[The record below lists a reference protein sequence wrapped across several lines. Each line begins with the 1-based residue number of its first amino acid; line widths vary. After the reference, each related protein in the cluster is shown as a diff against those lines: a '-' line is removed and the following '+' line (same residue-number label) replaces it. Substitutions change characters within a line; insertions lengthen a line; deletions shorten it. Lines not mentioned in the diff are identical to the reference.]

1 MSGCPTPI
9 FVDAENPMSYARGM
23 AKKLEGRT
31 ALVTGASKG
40 IGRAVALALAREGA
54 AVAVTA
60 RDARA
65 LAALVEELRTLGAR
79 AYAAPADAASE
90 KDVERVRG
98 SVPEALGSVDILVN
112 NVGIAR
118 YAPFADLTLAD
129 YDWMMN
135 TNMRST
141 FLFTKA
147 FLGPMVERGEG
158 WVVFVASVSGLFG
171 FPGETA
177 YCASKH
183 AQVGFAKALDR
194 EVFDKGVKVTVIAP
208 GGVNTEH
215 ALGTGRTA
223 GDPAL
228 DTYLEAEDVA
238 HAVIFAVTQGPKSR
252 SFLIG
257 LRPMVEGYYA

>member
-1 MSGCPTPI
+1 
-9 FVDAENPMSYARGM
+9 
-23 AKKLEGRT
+23 
-31 ALVTGASKG
+31 VTGASRG

-54 AVAVTA
+54 AVALTA

-65 LAALVEELRTLGAR
+65 LDAVAGEARALGA
-79 AYAAPADAASE
+79 AVHAAAGDAARE
-90 KDVERVRG
+90 DDVERIRG
-98 SVPEALGSVDILVN
+98 SVLGALGRVDILVN

-147 FLGPMVERGEG
+147 FLAPMVERGSG
-158 WVVFVASVSGLFG
+158 WVIFVASVSGLFG

-194 EVFDKGVKVTVIAP
+194 EVSEKGVKVSVIAP

-228 DTYLEAEDVA
+228 ETFLDAEDVA
-238 HAVIFAVTQGPKSR
+238 QAVLFAVTQSAKAR
-252 SFLIG
+252 SFLVG
-257 LRPMVEGYYA
+257 LRPMSEGYYA

>member
-1 MSGCPTPI
+1 M
-9 FVDAENPMSYARGM
+9 ENRLA
-23 AKKLEGRT
+23 GRA

-40 IGRAVALALAREGA
+40 IGRAAALALAAEGA
-54 AVAVTA
+54 DVAVTA
-60 RDARA
+60 RDRRA
-65 LAALVEELRTLGAR
+65 LDSLVRELERRGVRGLAV
-79 AYAAPADAASE
+79 PADAALE
-90 KDVERVRG
+90 QDVERVRQAVLQAFG
-98 SVPEALGSVDILVN
+98 RVDILVN

-118 YAPFADLTLAD
+118 YAPFSELTLRD

-147 FLGPMVERGEG
+147 FLGPMVERGSG

-194 EVFDKGVKVTVIAP
+194 EVFDKGVRVSVIAP

-215 ALGTGRTA
+215 AFGTGRTP
-223 GDPAL
+223 GDPSL
-228 DTYLEAEDVA
+228 QGYLEADDVA
-238 HAVIFAVTQGPKSR
+238 QAVVYAVTQPPKSR
-252 SFLIG
+252 AFLIG
-257 LRPMVEGYYA
+257 LRPMAEGYYA

>member
-1 MSGCPTPI
+1 M
-9 FVDAENPMSYARGM
+9 N
-23 AKKLEGRT
+23 KKLTGKV

-40 IGRAVALALAREGA
+40 IGRAAALALGAEGA
-54 AVAVTA
+54 DVAVTA
-60 RDARA
+60 RDGRA
-65 LAALVEELRTLGAR
+65 LAALVEELKRLGVR
-79 AYAAPADAASE
+79 AAAVAADATRGQ
-90 KDVERVRG
+90 DVERVRKQVLESFG
-98 SVPEALGSVDILVN
+98 RVDILVN

-118 YAPFADLTLAD
+118 YAAFSELTLED

-147 FLGPMVERGEG
+147 FLGPMVERGAG

-194 EVFDKGVKVTVIAP
+194 EVFDKGVKVSLIAP

-223 GDPAL
+223 GDPSL
-228 DTYLEAEDVA
+228 GSYLEADDVA
-238 HAVIFAVTQGPKSR
+238 QAVVFAVTQAPKSR
-252 SFLIG
+252 TFLIG
-257 LRPMVEGYYA
+257 LRPMSEGYYA

>member
-1 MSGCPTPI
+1 MEKRLTGK
-9 FVDAENPMSYARGM
+9 A
-23 AKKLEGRT
+23 

-40 IGRAVALALAREGA
+40 IGRAVALALAAEGSD
-54 AVAVTA
+54 VAVTA
-60 RDARA
+60 RDRRALDSLVRELKAKGVRA
-65 LAALVEELRTLGAR
+65 LAVS
-79 AYAAPADAASE
+79 ADATLE
-90 KDVERVRG
+90 QDVEKVR
-98 SVPEALGSVDILVN
+98 EAVLRDFGRVDILVN

-118 YAPFADLTLAD
+118 YAPFAELTLKD

-135 TNMRST
+135 TNMRSS

-147 FLGPMVERGEG
+147 FLGPMVERGSG
-158 WVVFVASVSGLFG
+158 WVLFVASVSGLFG

-194 EVFDKGVKVTVIAP
+194 EVFDKGVKVSVIAP

-215 ALGTGRTA
+215 AFGTGRTA

-228 DTYLEAEDVA
+228 QGYLEADDVA
-238 HAVIFAVTQGPKSR
+238 QAVLFAVSLPPKAR
-252 SFLIG
+252 AFLIG
-257 LRPMVEGYYA
+257 LRPMSEGYYA

>member
-1 MSGCPTPI
+1 MQ
-9 FVDAENPMSYARGM
+9 
-23 AKKLEGRT
+23 KKLEGRT

-40 IGRAVALALAREGA
+40 IGRAVALALAAEGA
-54 AVAVTA
+54 DVAVTA
-60 RDARA
+60 RNGRELASLAR
-65 LAALVEELRTLGAR
+65 ELRVLGAK
-79 AYAAPADAASE
+79 AHAVPADAVKE
-90 KDVERVRG
+90 KEVERVR
-98 SVPEALGSVDILVN
+98 SSALKALGRIDILVN

-118 YAPFADLTLAD
+118 YAPFAELTVED
-129 YDWMMN
+129 YDWMMD

-147 FLGPMVERGEG
+147 FLQPMIERKSG
-158 WVVFVASVSGLFG
+158 WIVFVASVSGLFG

-183 AQVGFAKALDR
+183 AQIGFAKALDR
-194 EVFDKGVKVTVIAP
+194 EVSDKGVKVSVVAP

-215 ALGTGRTA
+215 AFGTGRTA

-228 DTYLEAEDVA
+228 ATYLEADDVA
-238 HAVIFAVTQGPKSR
+238 QAVIFAVTQPPKAR

-257 LRPMVEGYYA
+257 LRPMSEGYYA

>member
-1 MSGCPTPI
+1 
-9 FVDAENPMSYARGM
+9 
-23 AKKLEGRT
+23 L
-31 ALVTGASKG
+31 
-40 IGRAVALALAREGA
+40 AV
-54 AVAVTA
+54 
-60 RDARA
+60 
-65 LAALVEELRTLGAR
+65 
-79 AYAAPADAASE
+79 PADAALE
-90 KDVERVRG
+90 QDVERVRQAVLQAFG
-98 SVPEALGSVDILVN
+98 RVDILVN

-118 YAPFADLTLAD
+118 YAPFSELTLRD

-147 FLGPMVERGEG
+147 FLGPMVERGSG

-194 EVFDKGVKVTVIAP
+194 EVFDKGVRVSVIAP

-215 ALGTGRTA
+215 AFGTGRTP
-223 GDPAL
+223 GDPSL
-228 DTYLEAEDVA
+228 QGYLEADDVA
-238 HAVIFAVTQGPKSR
+238 QAVVYAVTQPPKSR
-252 SFLIG
+252 VFLIG
-257 LRPMVEGYYA
+257 LRPMAEGYYA

>member
-1 MSGCPTPI
+1 MQ
-9 FVDAENPMSYARGM
+9 
-23 AKKLEGRT
+23 KKLEGRI

-40 IGRAVALALAREGA
+40 IGRA
-54 AVAVTA
+54 TA
-60 RDARA
+60 QA
-65 LAALVEELRTLGAR
+65 LAAEGADLAISARDERSLASLAKQLEGKGAR
-79 AYAAPADAASE
+79 VLSVPADAAKE
-90 KDVERVRG
+90 KDVDRVRV
-98 SVPEALGSVDILVN
+98 SVLEAFGRIDILVN

-118 YAPFADLTLAD
+118 YAPFAELTIED
-129 YDWMMN
+129 YDWMMG

-147 FLGPMVERGEG
+147 FLQPMIDRGSG
-158 WVVFVASVSGLFG
+158 WIVFVASVSGLFG

-194 EVFDKGVKVTVIAP
+194 EVFDKGVKVSVIAP

-215 ALGTGRTA
+215 AIGTGRIA

-228 DTYLEAEDVA
+228 DVYLEADDVA
-238 HAVIFAVTQGPKSR
+238 QAVVFAVTQPPKSR
-252 SFLIG
+252 TFLIG
-257 LRPMVEGYYA
+257 MRPMSEGYYA

>member
-1 MSGCPTPI
+1 M
-9 FVDAENPMSYARGM
+9 N
-23 AKKLEGRT
+23 KKLTGKV

-40 IGRAVALALAREGA
+40 IGRAAALALGTEGA
-54 AVAVTA
+54 DVAVTA
-60 RDARA
+60 RDGRA
-65 LAALVEELRTLGAR
+65 LAALAEELKRLGVR
-79 AYAAPADAASE
+79 AAAVAADATRVQ
-90 KDVERVRG
+90 DVERVRKQVLESFG
-98 SVPEALGSVDILVN
+98 RVDILVN

-118 YAPFADLTLAD
+118 YAAFSELTLED

-147 FLGPMVERGEG
+147 FLGPMVERGAG

-194 EVFDKGVKVTVIAP
+194 EVFDKGVKVSVIAP

-215 ALGTGRTA
+215 AFGTGRTP
-223 GDPAL
+223 GDASL
-228 DTYLEAEDVA
+228 QGFLEAEDVA
-238 HAVIFAVTQGPKSR
+238 QAVVFAVTLPPKAR
-252 SFLIG
+252 AFLIG
-257 LRPMVEGYYA
+257 LRPMAEGYYA

>member
-1 MSGCPTPI
+1 MEKRLTGK
-9 FVDAENPMSYARGM
+9 A
-23 AKKLEGRT
+23 

-40 IGRAVALALAREGA
+40 IGRAAALALASEGSD
-54 AVAVTA
+54 VAVTA
-60 RDARA
+60 RDSRALDSLVRELEGRGVRA
-65 LAALVEELRTLGAR
+65 LAV
-79 AYAAPADAASE
+79 PADATRE
-90 KDVERVRG
+90 QDVERLRQAVLQG
-98 SVPEALGSVDILVN
+98 LGRVDILVN

-118 YAPFADLTLAD
+118 YAPFAELTLKD

-158 WVVFVASVSGLFG
+158 WVLFVASVSGLFG

-194 EVFDKGVKVTVIAP
+194 EVFDKGVKVSVIAP

-215 ALGTGRTA
+215 AFGTGRTA

-228 DTYLEAEDVA
+228 QGYLEADDVA
-238 HAVIFAVTQGPKSR
+238 QAVLFAVTLPPKAR
-252 SFLIG
+252 AFLIG
-257 LRPMVEGYYA
+257 LRPMSEGYYA

>member
-1 MSGCPTPI
+1 MEKRLIG
-9 FVDAENPMSYARGM
+9 
-23 AKKLEGRT
+23 KT

-40 IGRAVALALAREGA
+40 IGRAAALALASEGA
-54 AVAVTA
+54 DVAVTA
-60 RDARA
+60 RDRRALDALVRELEAQGVRA
-65 LAALVEELRTLGAR
+65 LAV
-79 AYAAPADAASE
+79 PADAALE
-90 KDVERVRG
+90 QDVEKVRRAVLQG
-98 SVPEALGSVDILVN
+98 FGRVDILVN

-118 YAPFADLTLAD
+118 YAPFAELTLKD

-147 FLGPMVERGEG
+147 FLAPMVERGSG
-158 WVVFVASVSGLFG
+158 WVLFVASVSGLFG

-194 EVFDKGVKVTVIAP
+194 EVFDKGVKVSVIAP

-215 ALGTGRTA
+215 AFGTGRTA

-228 DTYLEAEDVA
+228 QGYLEADDVA
-238 HAVIFAVTQGPKSR
+238 QAVLFAVTLPPKAR

-257 LRPMVEGYYA
+257 LRPMSEGYYA

>member
-1 MSGCPTPI
+1 M
-9 FVDAENPMSYARGM
+9 
-23 AKKLEGRT
+23 KKRLTGRV

-40 IGRAVALALAREGA
+40 IGRAAALALATEGA
-54 AVAVTA
+54 DVAVTA
-60 RDARA
+60 RDAGALGTLAKELEARGVRA
-65 LAALVEELRTLGAR
+65 AAV
-79 AYAAPADAASE
+79 PADACKE
-90 KDVERVRG
+90 QDVERVRQG
-98 SVPEALGSVDILVN
+98 VLQKLGRVDILVN

-118 YAPFADLTLAD
+118 YAPFSELTLAD

-141 FLFTKA
+141 FLYTKA
-147 FLGPMVERGEG
+147 FLAPMVERGAG
-158 WVVFVASVSGLFG
+158 WVVLVTSVSGLFG

-194 EVFDKGVKVTVIAP
+194 EVFDKGVRVSVIAP

-215 ALGTGRTA
+215 AFGTGRTP
-223 GDPAL
+223 GDPSL
-228 DTYLEAEDVA
+228 EGYLEAEDVA
-238 HAVIFAVTQGPKSR
+238 QAVIFAVTQGPKSR

-257 LRPMVEGYYA
+257 LRPVSEGYYA

>member
-1 MSGCPTPI
+1 M
-9 FVDAENPMSYARGM
+9 
-23 AKKLEGRT
+23 KKRLEGKT

-40 IGRAVALALAREGA
+40 IGRATARALAAEGA
-54 AVAVTA
+54 DVAVTA
-60 RDARA
+60 RNESE
-65 LAALVEELRTLGAR
+65 LAALLPLLEAEGVKAVSV
-79 AYAAPADAASE
+79 PADATQE
-90 KDVERVRG
+90 KDVERVRA
-98 SVPEALGSVDILVN
+98 SVLGALGRIDILIN

-118 YAPFADLTLAD
+118 YASFAELSLED

-135 TNMRST
+135 TNMRSS

-147 FLGPMVERGEG
+147 FLQPMIERGSG

-194 EVFDKGVKVTVIAP
+194 EVFDKGIRVSVVAP

-215 ALGTGRTA
+215 AFGTGRTA

-228 DTYLEAEDVA
+228 ETFLEPEDVA
-238 HAVIFAVTQGPKSR
+238 QSVLFAVTQPPKSR
-252 SFLIG
+252 AFMIG
-257 LRPMVEGYYA
+257 LRPSSEAYYA

>member
-1 MSGCPTPI
+1 MEKRL
-9 FVDAENPMSYARGM
+9 A
-23 AKKLEGRT
+23 GRT

-40 IGRAVALALAREGA
+40 IGRAAALALAAEGA
-54 AVAVTA
+54 DVAVTA

-65 LAALVEELRTLGAR
+65 LDSLVRELEGRGVRGLAV
-79 AYAAPADAASE
+79 PADAALE
-90 KDVERVRG
+90 QDVERVRQAVLRAFG
-98 SVPEALGSVDILVN
+98 RVDILVN

-118 YAPFADLTLAD
+118 YAPFSELTLAD

-147 FLGPMVERGEG
+147 FLGPMVERGAG

-194 EVFDKGVKVTVIAP
+194 EVFDKGVRVSVIAP

-215 ALGTGRTA
+215 AFGTGRA
-223 GDPAL
+223 PGDPSL
-228 DTYLEAEDVA
+228 QGYLEAEDVA
-238 HAVIFAVTQGPKSR
+238 QAVVYAVTQPPKSR
-252 SFLIG
+252 AFLIG
-257 LRPMVEGYYA
+257 LRPMAEGYYA

>member
-1 MSGCPTPI
+1 MDKRLTGK
-9 FVDAENPMSYARGM
+9 V
-23 AKKLEGRT
+23 

-40 IGRAVALALAREGA
+40 IGRAAALALAAEGA
-54 AVAVTA
+54 EVAVTA
-60 RDARA
+60 RDQRA
-65 LAALVEELRTLGAR
+65 LDSVVRELESRGVRGL
-79 AYAAPADAASE
+79 AAPADAADE
-90 KDVERVRG
+90 PDVERVRRRVLERFG
-98 SVPEALGSVDILVN
+98 RVDILVN

-118 YAPFADLTLAD
+118 YAPFSELTLRD

-147 FLGPMVERGEG
+147 FLGPMVERGAG

-194 EVFDKGVKVTVIAP
+194 EVSDKGVKVSVIAP

-215 ALGTGRTA
+215 AFGTGRTA
-223 GDPAL
+223 GDPSL
-228 DTYLEAEDVA
+228 QGYLEAEDVA
-238 HAVIFAVTQGPKSR
+238 QAVIFAVTQPPKSR
-252 SFLIG
+252 TFLIG
-257 LRPMVEGYYA
+257 LRPMAEGYYA

>member
-1 MSGCPTPI
+1 MEKRLTGK
-9 FVDAENPMSYARGM
+9 V
-23 AKKLEGRT
+23 

-40 IGRAVALALAREGA
+40 IGRAAALALAAEGA
-54 AVAVTA
+54 DVAVTA

-65 LAALVEELRTLGAR
+65 LSSVVQELEARGVRAAAVPG
-79 AYAAPADAASE
+79 DACQQQ
-90 KDVERVRG
+90 DVDRVRKG
-98 SVPEALGSVDILVN
+98 VLEKLGRVDILVN

-118 YAPFADLTLAD
+118 YAPFFELTLAD

-147 FLGPMVERGEG
+147 FLGPMVERGRG
-158 WVVFVASVSGLFG
+158 WVVLVTSVSGLFG

-194 EVFDKGVKVTVIAP
+194 EVSDKGVRVTVIAP

-215 ALGTGRTA
+215 AFGTGRTP
-223 GDPAL
+223 GDPSL
-228 DTYLEAEDVA
+228 EGYLEAEDVA
-238 HAVIFAVTQGPKSR
+238 QAVVFAATQGPKSR

-257 LRPMVEGYYA
+257 LRPMSEGYYA

>member
-1 MSGCPTPI
+1 MEKRLAGK
-9 FVDAENPMSYARGM
+9 V
-23 AKKLEGRT
+23 

-40 IGRAVALALAREGA
+40 IGRAVALALASEGS

-60 RDARA
+60 RDRRA
-65 LAALVEELRTLGAR
+65 LDSLVRELEAGGAR
-79 AYAAPADAASE
+79 AMAVPADATLE
-90 KDVERVRG
+90 QEVDGVRQAVLR
-98 SVPEALGSVDILVN
+98 SLGRVDILVN

-118 YAPFADLTLAD
+118 YAPFAELTLKD

-135 TNMRST
+135 TNMRSS

-147 FLGPMVERGEG
+147 FLQPMVERGSG
-158 WVVFVASVSGLFG
+158 WVLFVASVSGLFG

-194 EVFDKGVKVTVIAP
+194 EVFDRGVKVSVIAP

-215 ALGTGRTA
+215 AFGTGRAA

-228 DTYLEAEDVA
+228 QGYLEADDVA
-238 HAVIFAVTQGPKSR
+238 QAVLFAVTLPPKAR
-252 SFLIG
+252 AFLIG
-257 LRPMVEGYYA
+257 LRPMSEGYYA

>member
-1 MSGCPTPI
+1 
-9 FVDAENPMSYARGM
+9 VRQAVLR
-23 AKKLEGRT
+23 KLSR
-31 ALVTGASKG
+31 
-40 IGRAVALALAREGA
+40 
-54 AVAVTA
+54 
-60 RDARA
+60 
-65 LAALVEELRTLGAR
+65 
-79 AYAAPADAASE
+79 
-90 KDVERVRG
+90 
-98 SVPEALGSVDILVN
+98 VDILVN

-118 YAPFADLTLAD
+118 YAPFSELTLAD

-147 FLGPMVERGEG
+147 FLAPMVERGEG
-158 WVVFVASVSGLFG
+158 WVVLVSSVSGLFG

-194 EVFDKGVKVTVIAP
+194 EVSDKGVRVTVIAP

-215 ALGTGRTA
+215 AFGTGRTP
-223 GDPAL
+223 GDPSLEGYL
-228 DTYLEAEDVA
+228 DAADVA
-238 HAVIFAVTQGPKSR
+238 RAVVFAVTQGPKSR

-257 LRPMVEGYYA
+257 LRPLSEGYYA

>member
-1 MSGCPTPI
+1 MSGRLKGK
-9 FVDAENPMSYARGM
+9 V
-23 AKKLEGRT
+23 

-40 IGRAVALALAREGA
+40 IGRAAALALAGEGA
-54 AVAVTA
+54 DVAVTA
-60 RDARA
+60 RDKRA
-65 LAALVEELRTLGAR
+65 LAALAKELEGRGVR
-79 AYAAPADAASE
+79 ALAVPADATQAKQVDQVRRSVA
-90 KDVERVRG
+90 KQLGAVE
-98 SVPEALGSVDILVN
+98 ILVN

-118 YAPFADLTLAD
+118 YAPFEELTIED

-147 FLGPMVERGEG
+147 FLPGMIERRRG
-158 WVVFVASVSGLFG
+158 WVILVASVSGLFG

-194 EVFDKGVKVTVIAP
+194 EVSGQ

-215 ALGTGRTA
+215 AFGTGRTP
-223 GDPAL
+223 GDPRLAS
-228 DTYLEAEDVA
+228 YLEAEDVA
-238 HAVIFAVTQGPKSR
+238 EAVVFAVTQPAKAR
-252 SFLIG
+252 AFLIG
-257 LRPMVEGYYA
+257 LRPMSEGYYD